1 MPKRG
6 TQQNLR
12 NFQAI
17 SHRPEPLAVVN
28 AELLF
33 GNSGTGSTVCYSGC
47 GMNARFSSWNESRF
61 ESPGGADTLRSS

>member
-17 SHRPEPLAVVN
+17 SLRLEPLAVVN
-28 AELLF
+28 AELLI
-33 GNSGTGSTVCYSGC
+33 GNTGIGST
-47 GMNARFSSWNESRF
+47 A
-61 ESPGGADTLRSS
+61 